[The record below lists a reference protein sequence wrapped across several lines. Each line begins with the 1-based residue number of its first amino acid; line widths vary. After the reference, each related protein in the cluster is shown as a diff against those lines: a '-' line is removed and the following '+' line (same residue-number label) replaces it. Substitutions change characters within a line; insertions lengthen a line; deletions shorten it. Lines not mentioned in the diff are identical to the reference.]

1 MRNIT
6 LVAAAL
12 AVMLA
17 GPLTTIAHADSE
29 HDSRIERS
37 DLGVGTP
44 PTAEQQAKGAT
55 TKSTGTY
62 DNYDRFRDPQG
73 FPQPGW
79 QNLFNFPG

>member
-1 MRNIT
+1 MRNIS
-6 LVAAAL
+6 LVVAAL
-12 AVMLA
+12 AVMLG
-17 GPLTTIAHADSE
+17 GPLATIAHAESE
-29 HDSRIERS
+29 HDSRVERS

-44 PTAEQQAKGAT
+44 PAMEQQAKGSPG
-55 TKSTGTY
+55 STGIY